1 MYNLV
6 ESRISKPVVCVLTS
20 ELCILGCDENLARYS
35 WIEPLQASW
44 SPLAAQYKADS
55 VLLERTFGR
64 SEKIAGKIAIFYT
77 VLAQCS
83 VPVAK
88 CKCYLYN
95 YFKKSNSFKH
105 FKQLC
110 ALKSLPLQLL
120 AILYKF
126 YNRYR
131 NP

>member
-64 SEKIAGKIAIFYT
+64 SDKIAGRIAILYT
-77 VLAQCS
+77 VLAQWGITI
-83 VPVAK
+83 
-88 CKCYLYN
+88 LY
-95 YFKKSNSFKH
+95 FHRSG
-105 FKQLC
+105 
-110 ALKSLPLQLL
+110 LL
-120 AILYKF
+120 AGTVTFRVNMYYYVK
-126 YNRYR
+126 Y
-131 NP
+131 